1 MKIDR
6 SITGA
11 FPEGPPFSNIDKQG
25 WREEISDGDPGG
37 GGDPNDTDEGVLASL
52 GGRLPSTE
60 GERERLVPLLS
71 SIGG

>member
-6 SITGA
+6 SPEPSQRPPCLNTG
-11 FPEGPPFSNIDKQG
+11 EQG
-25 WREEISDGDPGG
+25 QCKEISYGDPSGTGDPDGAGG
-37 GGDPNDTDEGVLASL
+37 GVMAPLGEGLLSV
-52 GGRLPSTE
+52 E